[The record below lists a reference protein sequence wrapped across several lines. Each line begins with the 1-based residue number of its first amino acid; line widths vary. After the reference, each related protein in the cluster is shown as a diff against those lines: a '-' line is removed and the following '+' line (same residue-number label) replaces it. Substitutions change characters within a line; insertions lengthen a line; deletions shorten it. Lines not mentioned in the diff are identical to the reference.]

1 MPLSAIYFQSVSL
14 IAPLSNLLTLW
25 AVGVLFGAGVLIGT
39 LGVFVP
45 ELAALVAL
53 PIAPWGVPERGD
65 RRPVQPYLLR
75 CHHPERLLPAWLVL
89 VYLI

>member
-25 AVGVLFGAGVLIGT
+25 AVGILFGAGVLIGT

-53 PIAPWGVPERGD
+53 PSRPWG
-65 RRPVQPYLLR
+65 
-75 CHHPERLLPAWLVL
+75 AT
-89 VYLI
+89 